1 MLRTKTRYSL
11 LVIDDGERVIEESYD
26 SDAERAAALDEAITS
41 NHDEIEEAAPRDVV
55 ESGSQAVRE
64 WYESDLSM
72 LGIDV
77 YLDEELALTP
87 APQDLYH
94 VVSLFED
101 DDSDREEVFV
111 ATYVSDEERRKGL
124 IERVRQGGFD
134 EDRQISDE
142 ATAQEAIEAL
152 QHGLPVT
159 ITLIDATGQPDVL
172 EWYG

>member
-1 MLRTKTRYSL
+1 MLRTKTQYTL
-11 LVIDDGERVIEESYD
+11 LIIDDGERVIEERYD
-26 SDAERAAALDEAITS
+26 SDVERASELDKAITS

-55 ESGSQAVRE
+55 ESGSQAVRD

-101 DDSDREEVFV
+101 DDSDREEIFV
-111 ATYVSDEERRKGL
+111 ATYISDEGRRKSL

-134 EDRQISDE
+134 DDRQISDD
-142 ATAQEAIEAL
+142 ATAQEAIEIL
-152 QHGLPVT
+152 QCELPVT